1 MRPRSGVE
9 ATGRTGGIYDGLTA
23 KTPSDLY
30 SCCCAEAENEENGGK
45 GEKMM
50 KRVIQISLDVL
61 VEENYEDLISHIK
74 NSVEEKG
81 FEVCGIQQTDA
92 SWTLEEYSKI
102 TGWKESNKVRIPYPY
117 NLYFKVVEEGEEV
130 EGDYKIGDEIKGYGC
145 HLLAYLEPFN
155 EECYCYPIL
164 TDDKDYPV
172 VELVSGRLYPVDVKN
187 LK

>member
-1 MRPRSGVE
+1 VQKVE
-9 ATGRTGGIYDGLTA
+9 
-23 KTPSDLY
+23 
-30 SCCCAEAENEENGGK
+30 
-45 GEKMM
+45 EKM

-61 VEENYEDLISHIK
+61 VEENYTDLISHIK

-81 FEVCGIQQTDA
+81 FEVCGIQQTDT

-117 NLYFKVVEEGEEV
+117 NLYFKVIEEV
-130 EGDYKIGDEIKGYGC
+130 EEVADDYKIGDEIEGYGC

-155 EECYCYPIL
+155 KECYCYPIL

-172 VELVSGRLYPVDVKN
+172 VELAAGRLYPVDVKK